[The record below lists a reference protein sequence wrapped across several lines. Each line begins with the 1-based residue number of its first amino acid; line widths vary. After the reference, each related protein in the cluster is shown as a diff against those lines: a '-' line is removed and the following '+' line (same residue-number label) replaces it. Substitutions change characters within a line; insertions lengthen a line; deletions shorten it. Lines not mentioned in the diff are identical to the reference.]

1 MIGASFFPLD
11 PSFEKLIFI
20 VIVLPLYMLWGL
32 QLRKSQKVVLAGV
45 FSLGSVVA
53 VFDILRTAESLESG
67 TFSGVALWSS
77 LEVTI
82 AVIVASLPLYKV
94 LLTPKGRQSLLSR
107 SLLGRY
113 KDMSHDQSAAER
125 KASEDTSSR
134 PSRPSVTTYRDNLEI
149 QDLASPKL
157 GARGQHLPLAHLPN
171 Q

>member
-1 MIGASFFPLD
+1 
-11 PSFEKLIFI
+11 
-20 VIVLPLYMLWGL
+20 MLWGL
-32 QLRKSQKVVLAGV
+32 QLRGSQKVVLAGI

-53 VFDILRTAESLESG
+53 VFDILRTVESLESG

-82 AVIVASLPLYKV
+82 AVIVASLPLYRV
-94 LLTPKGRQSLLSR
+94 LLTSKGRQSLLSR

-113 KDMSHDQSAAER
+113 KDMSPEQTAVDR
-125 KASEDTSSR
+125 KASDDTSSR

-157 GARGQHLPLAHLPN
+157 GMRGQHLPHARLAN
-171 Q
+171 